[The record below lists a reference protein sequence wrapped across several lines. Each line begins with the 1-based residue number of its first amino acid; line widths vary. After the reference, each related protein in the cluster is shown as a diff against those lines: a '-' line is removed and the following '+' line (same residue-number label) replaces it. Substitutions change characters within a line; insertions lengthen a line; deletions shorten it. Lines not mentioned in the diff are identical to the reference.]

1 MHFWHF
7 RFRFGYPVT
16 EMLNNHLVENFI
28 GYKWNNFGQNW
39 YSGYR
44 MPRIYLKARKNAAVC
59 NEGPS
64 QFVSSWTIF
73 LYPRRAFFKRSL
85 IVSTQVSSSRT
96 ILLLQQLTIFNIQIF
111 FLAQTDC
118 LKSLWFFVNSAVAFH
133 PILNVSDEA
142 EMCTKKIFFSMLKS
156 KETDIRD
163 RKYFCCKIL
172 CLLDCSSWI
181 FGKQQF
187 LFLFCLTANAGE
199 LFVKHF
205 QHFEAASQDTAF
217 VRDFFKTQCNIFSGF

>member
-1 MHFWHF
+1 
-7 RFRFGYPVT
+7 
-16 EMLNNHLVENFI
+16 MLNDHLVENFI

-44 MPRIYLKARKNAAVC
+44 MPRIYLKSRKNAAVC

-73 LYPRRAFFKRSL
+73 LYPRRALFKRSL

-133 PILNVSDEA
+133 PIFNVSDEA
-142 EMCTKKIFFSMLKS
+142 EMCTKKYSFRCWKA
-156 KETDIRD
+156 
-163 RKYFCCKIL
+163 RKQTFAI
-172 CLLDCSSWI
+172 
-181 FGKQQF
+181 
-187 LFLFCLTANAGE
+187 E
-199 LFVKHF
+199 
-205 QHFEAASQDTAF
+205 
-217 VRDFFKTQCNIFSGF
+217 NIFVAKSCVCLIFRVEFLANSSFCFSFA